1 VSVILVNVVGWLGM
15 ALLIGAFALVSRG
28 SLEGTSRRY
37 QLMNLVGAALLIV
50 NSGYYRAWPSAVLN
64 IVWVG
69 IGVFGFLRSRRAK
82 EAG

>member
-1 VSVILVNVVGWLGM
+1 M

-28 SLEGTSRRY
+28 TLDGTSRRY

-64 IVWVG
+64 VIWVG
-69 IGVFGFLRSRRAK
+69 IGIYGLVRSRRAQ